1 MSSPSG
7 RGAPRGW
14 GYNVIRITNSYAAQY
29 TMSIEGD
36 ASGTEGAASHFM
48 GRIVV
53 MGEDGPT
60 YSELDMTD
68 PLNGTG
74 TVNVSASDAEVFLVI
89 VSVPDQFSSYQRYGY
104 RATIERGAPAP

>member
-1 MSSPSG
+1 M
-7 RGAPRGW
+7 
-14 GYNVIRITNSYAAQY
+14 TL
-29 TMSIEGD
+29 EGD
-36 ASGTEGAASHFM
+36 ATGTEGAPSHFT

-53 MGEDGPT
+53 VDEDGAT
-60 YSELDMTD
+60 YSALEMSD

-74 TVNVSASDAEVFLVI
+74 TVNVAATDSEVYLVI